1 MNCPVYL
8 AAMQAAEQ
16 AERFDPMPKSSQL
29 TLNQKRTQVE
39 HEAARAGAISGAK
52 AFVVSSTAVGLL
64 NKFHAGFRG
73 WLSVHRSSM

>member
-16 AERFDPMPKSSQL
+16 AERIDPMRKSTL
-29 TLNQKRTQVE
+29 TLNQKRSAVE
-39 HEAARAGAISGAK
+39 HEAVRAGAISGAK
-52 AFVVSSTAVGLL
+52 AFVVSTTAVGLL

-73 WLSVHRSSM
+73 RL